1 MQCPSVDS
9 NTDCECIHDDVNG
22 SKVLADKRYNE
33 NLVMFVMGK
42 RNRNYKEG
50 SHNVRDMWGMGPVT
64 EETWPG
70 PWCMGVGQLRCRV
83 GAEEHLQC

>member
-9 NTDCECIHDDVNG
+9 NTLCASMMMSMGSECWLTIGDE
-22 SKVLADKRYNE
+22 K
-33 NLVMFVMGK
+33 LVMFVMGK

-64 EETWPG
+64 SSSSTSIHENFNHSIPIK
-70 PWCMGVGQLRCRV
+70 
-83 GAEEHLQC
+83 